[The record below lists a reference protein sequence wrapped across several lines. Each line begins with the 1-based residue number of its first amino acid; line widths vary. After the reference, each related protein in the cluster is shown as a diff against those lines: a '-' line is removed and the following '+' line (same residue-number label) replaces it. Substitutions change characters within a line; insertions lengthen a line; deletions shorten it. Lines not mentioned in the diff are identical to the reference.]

1 MSCTTSEE
9 TRTLGIE
16 LRGQFRQGSQSRPR
30 QVASRERQ
38 LHEDMAVP
46 CQFPAGHQLCILT
59 LVIAIGHSWC
69 TNLRMACVCALVRSR
84 PVDVK
89 VWALR
94 HQGRASMRRISP
106 HACMRTFFKSRKTLG
121 FVAAFSVVLLA
132 TALQGIAAATV

>member
-1 MSCTTSEE
+1 
-9 TRTLGIE
+9 
-16 LRGQFRQGSQSRPR
+16 
-30 QVASRERQ
+30 

-59 LVIAIGHSWC
+59 LAIAIGHSWC
-69 TNLRMACVCALVRSR
+69 TNLRMACVCELVRSR

-106 HACMRTFFKSRKTLG
+106 HACMRTEVRRESALCCKSRKTLG